1 MARTP
6 DPDARDRILAVASD
20 LFVEHGVRAVG
31 LQQVIDACGC
41 GKSLLYREFASKDDL
56 VVAWLQRCRGTWP
69 ELVAQAVAGVD
80 DPAEQLVALVRETAR
95 DVTRPGA
102 RGCPL
107 RNTSAEFPE
116 PDHPAHKVAVDHV
129 STMRAD
135 VGAIAARTT
144 ADDPV
149 VLADRIMLILDGLYT
164 NGLLLGADGAAP
176 AAVAFA
182 EDVVRQAAS
191 VAA

>member
-6 DPDARDRILAVASD
+6 RPDARERILTTAAD
-20 LFVEHGVRAVG
+20 LFAEHGVRAVG

-69 ELVAQAVAGVD
+69 ELVARAVAGID
-80 DPAEQLVALVRETAR
+80 DPAEQLVALVREVAD
-95 DVTRPGA
+95 DVTQPRA

-107 RNTSAEFPE
+107 RNTSAEFPD
-116 PDHPAHKVAVDHV
+116 PDHPAHRVAVDHV

-135 VGAIAARTT
+135 VGAIAARTVA
-144 ADDPV
+144 ADPG
-149 VLADRIMLILDGLYT
+149 VLADRVMLILDGLYT
-164 NGLLLGADGAAP
+164 NGLLLGADGSAP

-182 EDVVRQAAS
+182 EDVVRQATA
-191 VAA
+191 VTA